1 MIQSSLYRA
10 LNKGF
15 DYQILAC
22 KDFKESELAK
32 EVISYFKPN
41 TKAILFPEFRA
52 KKNDDLRSFFEEF
65 LQLLGGLR
73 EFYQALE
80 NKQEA
85 IIIAPISALLH
96 PLPKKEL
103 LESFK
108 ITLLEKYNLKD
119 LKDKL
124 FYYGYEILDLVEV
137 EGEASFRGDIVDIY
151 APNSKAYR
159 LSFFDTECES
169 IKEFD
174 PTTQMSLK
182 EDLLE
187 IEIPPTLFS
196 LDEPSYKDL
205 KTKVEQSPL
214 NSFSKDLTSFGLWFL
229 GEKANDLLHA
239 YKSVISPKALEEIQ
253 ELASLNELDCE
264 RFKSLKVLENAQ
276 GYEDLEIHAHA
287 LEGFIAL
294 HSNHKITLLAPNK
307 TILDNVLGTI
317 KKSNMDNVLG
327 TIEKSNM
334 ECVIAPFVLNF
345 KTPDGIFISLNSF
358 ERKKK
363 RQKSKLALNELN
375 PGEWVVHDDYGV
387 GVFSQL
393 VQHSVLGSKRDF
405 LEIAYLGEDK
415 LLLPV
420 ENLHL
425 IARYVAQSDSV
436 PVKDRLGKGSFLK
449 LKAKVRTKLL
459 EIAGKIIELAAER
472 NLILGKKMDTH
483 LAELEVFK
491 SHAGF
496 EYTSDQEKAIAEISK
511 DLSSKRVMDRLLSG
525 DVGFGKTEVAMHAIF
540 CAFLNGFQSV
550 LVVPTTLLAHQH
562 FETLRA
568 RFENFGVKVAR
579 LDRYASEK
587 NKLLKAVE
595 LGLIDVLVGTHA
607 ILGAKFK
614 NLGLVVVDEEHK
626 FGVKQKEALKELSKS
641 VHFLS
646 MSATPIPRTLNM
658 ALSQIKS
665 ISSLK
670 TPPTDRKPSRTFLKE
685 KNDELLKEIIYR
697 ELRRNG
703 QIFYIHNHIAS
714 ISKVKTKLENLI
726 PKLKIAILHS
736 QINANKSE
744 EIMLEFAKGN
754 YQVLLCTSIVES
766 GIHLPNANTI
776 IIDNAQNFGLA
787 DLHQLRGRVGRGKK
801 EGFCY
806 FLIEDQKS
814 LNEQALK
821 RLLALEKNS
830 YLGSGESI
838 AYHDLEIRGGGNL
851 LGQDQSGHIKN
862 IGYALYTRM
871 LEDAIYELSGGKKRL
886 EKSVEIQLG
895 VSAFLNPELI
905 ASDSLRL
912 DLYRRLSLCEN
923 VDEVGQ
929 IHEEIEDRF
938 GKIDDL
944 SAQFLQI
951 ITLKILANQLGI
963 LKLSNFNQNITLTYS
978 DEKKESLKA
987 PSKDDN
993 DILETLLK
1001 HLRAQISLKQR

>member
-159 LSFFDTECES
+159 LSFFDMECES

-196 LDEPSYKDL
+196 LNEQSYKDL

-253 ELASLNELDCE
+253 ELASLNELDGE
-264 RFKSLKVLENAQ
+264 RFKFLKVLENPQ

-287 LEGFIAL
+287 LESFIAL
-294 HSNHKITLLAPNK
+294 HSNRKITLLAPNK
-307 TILDNVLGTI
+307 TILDNAISVL
-317 KKSNMDNVLG
+317 
-327 TIEKSNM
+327 EKSHI

-375 PGEWVVHDDYGV
+375 AGEWVVHDDYGV

-436 PVKDRLGKGSFLK
+436 PAKDRLGKGSFLK
-449 LKAKVRTKLL
+449 LKAKVKTKLL
-459 EIAGKIIELAAER
+459 EIASKIIELATER

-483 LAELEVFK
+483 LAELEIFK

-511 DLSSKRVMDRLLSG
+511 DLSSNRVMDRLLSG

-540 CAFLNGFQSV
+540 CAFLNGFQST

-607 ILGAKFK
+607 IFCTKFK

-658 ALSQIKS
+658 ALSQIKG

-670 TPPTDRKPSRTFLKE
+670 IPPTDRKPSRTFLKE
-685 KNDELLKEIIYR
+685 KNDELLKEIIHR

-714 ISKVKTKLENLI
+714 ISKVKTKLEDLI

-736 QINANKSE
+736 QINAHESE

-886 EKSVEIQLG
+886 EKSVEIQLS

-923 VDEVGQ
+923 TDEVGQ

-963 LKLSNFNQNITLTYS
+963 IKLSNFNQNITITYS

-1001 HLRAQISLKQR
+1001 HLRAQISLKRH

>member
-41 TKAILFPEFRA
+41 IKAILFPEFRA

-187 IEIPPTLFS
+187 VEIPPTLFS
-196 LDEPSYKDL
+196 LNEQSYKDL

-229 GEKANDLLHA
+229 GEKANDLLPA

-253 ELASLNELDCE
+253 ELASLNELDGE
-264 RFKSLKVLENAQ
+264 RFKFLKVLENPQ

-287 LEGFIAL
+287 LESFIAL
-294 HSNHKITLLAPNK
+294 HSNRKITLLAPNK
-307 TILDNVLGTI
+307 TILDNAISTL
-317 KKSNMDNVLG
+317 
-327 TIEKSNM
+327 EKSHI

-375 PGEWVVHDDYGV
+375 AGEWVVHDDYGV

-405 LEIAYLGEDK
+405 LEIAYWGEDK

-436 PVKDRLGKGSFLK
+436 PIKDRLGKGSFLK
-449 LKAKVRTKLL
+449 LKAKVKTKLL
-459 EIAGKIIELAAER
+459 EIASKIIELAAER

-483 LAELEVFK
+483 LAELEIFK

-540 CAFLNGFQSV
+540 CAFLNGFQSA

-562 FETLRA
+562 FETLRV

-587 NKLLKAVE
+587 NKLLKAIE

-658 ALSQIKS
+658 ALSQIKG

-670 TPPTDRKPSRTFLKE
+670 IPPTDRKPSRTFLKE
-685 KNDELLKEIIYR
+685 KNDELLKEIIHR

-714 ISKVKTKLENLI
+714 ISKIKTKLEDLI

-736 QINANKSE
+736 QISAHESE

-886 EKSVEIQLG
+886 EKSVEIQLI

-905 ASDSLRL
+905 ASDNLRL

-923 VDEVGQ
+923 TDEVGQ

-963 LKLSNFNQNITLTYS
+963 IKLSNFNQNITMTYS

-1001 HLRAQISLKQR
+1001 HLRAQISLKRH

>member
-1 MIQSSLYRA
+1 MIQSSLYGA

-159 LSFFDTECES
+159 LSFFDMECES

-196 LDEPSYKDL
+196 LNEQSYKDL

-214 NSFSKDLTSFGLWFL
+214 NSLSKDLTSFGLWFL

-253 ELASLNELDCE
+253 ELAGLNELDNE
-264 RFKSLKVLENAQ
+264 RFKFLKVLENPQ

-287 LEGFIAL
+287 LESFIAL
-294 HSNHKITLLAPNK
+294 HSNRKITLLAPNK
-307 TILDNVLGTI
+307 TILDNAISVL
-317 KKSNMDNVLG
+317 
-327 TIEKSNM
+327 EKSHI

-375 PGEWVVHDDYGV
+375 AGEWVVHDDYGV

-405 LEIAYLGEDK
+405 LEIAYWGEDK

-436 PVKDRLGKGSFLK
+436 PTKDRLGKGSFLK
-449 LKAKVRTKLL
+449 LKAKVKTKLL

-540 CAFLNGFQSV
+540 CAFLNGFQSA

-607 ILGAKFK
+607 ILGTKFK

-658 ALSQIKS
+658 ALSQIKG

-670 TPPTDRKPSRTFLKE
+670 IPPTDRKPSRTFLKE
-685 KNDELLKEIIYR
+685 KNDELLKEIIHR

-714 ISKVKTKLENLI
+714 ISKVKTKLEDLI

-736 QINANKSE
+736 QINAHESE

-886 EKSVEIQLG
+886 EKSVEIQLS

-923 VDEVGQ
+923 TDEVGQ

-963 LKLSNFNQNITLTYS
+963 IKLSNFNQNITITYS

-993 DILETLLK
+993 DILGTLLK
-1001 HLRAQISLKQR
+1001 HLRAQISLKRH

>member
-32 EVISYFKPN
+32 EVINYFKPN

-80 NKQEA
+80 NKQET

-151 APNSKAYR
+151 VPNSKAYR

-169 IKEFD
+169 IKELD

-253 ELASLNELDCE
+253 ELASLNELDGE
-264 RFKSLKVLENAQ
+264 RFKFLKVLETPQ

-287 LEGFIAL
+287 LESFIAL

-307 TILDNVLGTI
+307 TILDNAISAL
-317 KKSNMDNVLG
+317 
-327 TIEKSNM
+327 EKSNI

-393 VQHSVLGSKRDF
+393 VQHSILGSKRDF

-436 PVKDRLGKGSFLK
+436 PAKDRLGKGSFLK

-459 EIAGKIIELAAER
+459 EIASKIIELAAER

-483 LAELEVFK
+483 LAELEIFK

-511 DLSSKRVMDRLLSG
+511 DLSSHRVMDRLLSG

-540 CAFLNGFQSV
+540 CAFLNGFQST

-658 ALSQIKS
+658 ALSQIKG

-714 ISKVKTKLENLI
+714 ISKVKTKLEELI

-806 FLIEDQKS
+806 FLIEDQKN

-830 YLGSGESI
+830 YLGSGESV

-963 LKLSNFNQNITLTYS
+963 LKLSNFNQNITLTYNN
-978 DEKKESLKA
+978 EHKESLKA

-1001 HLRAQISLKQR
+1001 HLRAQISLKRR

>member
-80 NKQEA
+80 NKQET

-159 LSFFDTECES
+159 LSFFDAECES

-196 LDEPSYKDL
+196 LDESSYKDL

-229 GEKANDLLHA
+229 GEKAQDLLSV
-239 YKSVISPKALEEIQ
+239 YKSVISPRALEEIQ

-264 RFKSLKVLENAQ
+264 RFKFLKVLETPQ

-317 KKSNMDNVLG
+317 
-327 TIEKSNM
+327 EKSSIQ
-334 ECVIAPFVLNF
+334 CVIAPFVLNF

-375 PGEWVVHDDYGV
+375 AGEWVVHDDYGV

-436 PVKDRLGKGSFLK
+436 PAKDRLGKGSFLK

-459 EIAGKIIELAAER
+459 EIASKIIELAAER
-472 NLILGKKMDTH
+472 NLILGKKMDVH

-540 CAFLNGFQSV
+540 CAFLNGFQSA

-562 FETLRA
+562 FEILRA

-595 LGLIDVLVGTHA
+595 LGLVDVLVGTHA

-658 ALSQIKS
+658 ALSQIKG

-714 ISKVKTKLENLI
+714 ISKVKTKLEELI

-736 QINANKSE
+736 QINANESE

-923 VDEVGQ
+923 TDEVGQ

-963 LKLSNFNQNITLTYS
+963 IKLSNFNQNITITYS
-978 DEKKESLKA
+978 GEKKESLKA

-1001 HLRAQISLKQR
+1001 HLRAQISLKRH

>member
-41 TKAILFPEFRA
+41 IKAVLFPEFRA

-80 NKQEA
+80 NKQET

-151 APNSKAYR
+151 IPNSKAYR

-169 IKEFD
+169 IKELD

-196 LDEPSYKDL
+196 LDESSYKDL

-239 YKSVISPKALEEIQ
+239 YKSVISPRALEEIR
-253 ELASLNELDCE
+253 ELASLNELDGE
-264 RFKSLKVLENAQ
+264 RFKFLKVLENAQ

-307 TILDNVLGTI
+307 TILDNVLGALER
-317 KKSNMDNVLG
+317 SN
-327 TIEKSNM
+327 I

-436 PVKDRLGKGSFLK
+436 PIKDRLGKGSFLK

-459 EIAGKIIELAAER
+459 EIASKIIELAAER
-472 NLILGKKMDTH
+472 NLILGKKMDVH

-540 CAFLNGFQSV
+540 CAFLNGFQSA

-595 LGLIDVLVGTHA
+595 LGQVDALIGTHA

-658 ALSQIKS
+658 ALSQIKG

-736 QINANKSE
+736 QINANESE

-923 VDEVGQ
+923 TDEVGQ

-944 SAQFLQI
+944 STQFLQI

-963 LKLSNFNQNITLTYS
+963 IKLSNFNQNITLTYG

-1001 HLRAQISLKQR
+1001 HLRAQIFLKRR

>member
-41 TKAILFPEFRA
+41 IKAILFPEFRA

-159 LSFFDTECES
+159 LSFFDMECES

-187 IEIPPTLFS
+187 VEIPPTLFS
-196 LDEPSYKDL
+196 LNEQSYKDL

-229 GEKANDLLHA
+229 GEKANDLLPA

-253 ELASLNELDCE
+253 ELASLNELDGE
-264 RFKSLKVLENAQ
+264 RFKFLKVLENPQ

-287 LEGFIAL
+287 LESFIAL
-294 HSNHKITLLAPNK
+294 HSNRKITLLAPNK
-307 TILDNVLGTI
+307 TILDNAISTL
-317 KKSNMDNVLG
+317 
-327 TIEKSNM
+327 EKSHI

-375 PGEWVVHDDYGV
+375 AGEWVVHDDYGV

-405 LEIAYLGEDK
+405 LEIAYWGEDK

-436 PVKDRLGKGSFLK
+436 PIKDRLGKGSFLK
-449 LKAKVRTKLL
+449 LKAKVKTKLL
-459 EIAGKIIELAAER
+459 EIASKIIELAAER

-483 LAELEVFK
+483 LAELEIFK

-540 CAFLNGFQSV
+540 CAFLNGFQSA

-562 FETLRA
+562 FETLRV

-607 ILGAKFK
+607 ILGTKFK

-658 ALSQIKS
+658 ALSQIKG

-670 TPPTDRKPSRTFLKE
+670 IPPTDRKPSRTFLKE
-685 KNDELLKEIIYR
+685 KNDELLKEIIHR

-714 ISKVKTKLENLI
+714 ISKIKTKLEDLI

-736 QINANKSE
+736 QISAHESE

-886 EKSVEIQLG
+886 EKSVEIQLS

-923 VDEVGQ
+923 TDEVGQ

-963 LKLSNFNQNITLTYS
+963 IKLSNFNQNITITYS

-1001 HLRAQISLKQR
+1001 HLRTQISLKRH

>member
-159 LSFFDTECES
+159 LSFFDMECES

-196 LDEPSYKDL
+196 LNEQFYKDL

-229 GEKANDLLHA
+229 GEKAHDLLHA

-253 ELASLNELDCE
+253 ELASLNELDYE
-264 RFKSLKVLENAQ
+264 RFKFLKVLENAQ

-294 HSNHKITLLAPNK
+294 HSHHKIMLLAPNK
-307 TILDNVLGTI
+307 TILDNAISAL
-317 KKSNMDNVLG
+317 
-327 TIEKSNM
+327 EKSHI

-375 PGEWVVHDDYGV
+375 AGEWVVHDDYGV

-405 LEIAYLGEDK
+405 LEIAYWGEDK

-436 PVKDRLGKGSFLK
+436 PTKDRLGKGSFLK
-449 LKAKVRTKLL
+449 LKAKVKTKLL
-459 EIAGKIIELAAER
+459 EIASKIIELAAER

-540 CAFLNGFQSV
+540 CAFLNGFQSA
-550 LVVPTTLLAHQH
+550 LVVPTTLLVHQH

-607 ILGAKFK
+607 IFCTKFK

-658 ALSQIKS
+658 ALSQIKG

-670 TPPTDRKPSRTFLKE
+670 IPPTDRKPSRTFLKE
-685 KNDELLKEIIYR
+685 KNDELLKEIIHR

-714 ISKVKTKLENLI
+714 ISKVKTKLEDLI

-736 QINANKSE
+736 QINAHENE
-744 EIMLEFAKGN
+744 ETMLEFAKGN

-886 EKSVEIQLG
+886 EKSVEIQLS

-905 ASDSLRL
+905 GSDSLRL

-923 VDEVGQ
+923 TDEVGQ

-963 LKLSNFNQNITLTYS
+963 IKLSNFNQNITITYS

-1001 HLRAQISLKQR
+1001 HLRTQISLKRR

>member
-22 KDFKESELAK
+22 KDFKESKLAK

-41 TKAILFPEFRA
+41 IKAVLFPEFRA

-80 NKQEA
+80 NKQET

-169 IKEFD
+169 IKELD

-196 LDEPSYKDL
+196 LDEPFYKDL

-229 GEKANDLLHA
+229 EEKAQDLLSV
-239 YKSVISPKALEEIQ
+239 YKSVISPRALEEIQ
-253 ELASLNELDCE
+253 ELASLNELDDE
-264 RFKSLKVLENAQ
+264 RFKFLEVLENAQ

-294 HSNHKITLLAPNK
+294 HSHHKITLLAPNK

-317 KKSNMDNVLG
+317 
-327 TIEKSNM
+327 EKSSM

-436 PVKDRLGKGSFLK
+436 PAKDRLGKGSFLK
-449 LKAKVRTKLL
+449 LKAKVRAKLL

-472 NLILGKKMDTH
+472 NLILGKKMDVH

-540 CAFLNGFQSV
+540 CAFLNGFQSA

-562 FETLRA
+562 FETLKA

-595 LGLIDVLVGTHA
+595 LGQVDVLVGTHA

-614 NLGLVVVDEEHK
+614 NLGLMVVDEEHK

-658 ALSQIKS
+658 ALSQIKG

-714 ISKVKTKLENLI
+714 ISKVKTKLEELI

-744 EIMLEFAKGN
+744 EVMLEFAKGN

-862 IGYALYTRM
+862 IGYVLYTRM

-963 LKLSNFNQNITLTYS
+963 TKLSNFNQNITLTYN
-978 DEKKESLKA
+978 DEHKESLKA

-1001 HLRAQISLKQR
+1001 HLRAQISLKRR

>member
-22 KDFKESELAK
+22 KDFKEAKLAK

-41 TKAILFPEFRA
+41 TKAVLFPEFRA

-80 NKQEA
+80 NKQET

-159 LSFFDTECES
+159 LSFFDMECES
-169 IKEFD
+169 IKELD

-229 GEKANDLLHA
+229 GEKAQDLLSV
-239 YKSVISPKALEEIQ
+239 YKSIISPRALEEIQ
-253 ELASLNELDCE
+253 ELAGLNELDCE
-264 RFKSLKVLENAQ
+264 RFKFLKVLENAQ
-276 GYEDLEIHAHA
+276 DYEDLEIHAHA

-317 KKSNMDNVLG
+317 
-327 TIEKSNM
+327 EKSSM

-436 PVKDRLGKGSFLK
+436 PAKDRLGKGSFLK
-449 LKAKVRTKLL
+449 LKAKVKTKLL
-459 EIAGKIIELAAER
+459 EIASKIIELAAER
-472 NLILGKKMDTH
+472 NLILGKKMDVH

-496 EYTSDQEKAIAEISK
+496 EYTSDQEKAIAEISR

-540 CAFLNGFQSV
+540 CAFLNGFQSA

-595 LGLIDVLVGTHA
+595 LGQVDVLVGTHA

-658 ALSQIKS
+658 ALSQIKG

-685 KNDELLKEIIYR
+685 KNDELLKELIYR

-714 ISKVKTKLENLI
+714 ISKVKTKLEKLI

-776 IIDNAQNFGLA
+776 IIDDAQNFGLA

-862 IGYALYTRM
+862 IGYVLYTRM

-951 ITLKILANQLGI
+951 ITLKILANQLDI
-963 LKLSNFNQNITLTYS
+963 IKLSNFNQNITLTYS
-978 DEKKESLKA
+978 DEHKESLKA

-1001 HLRAQISLKQR
+1001 HLCAQISLKRR

>member
-85 IIIAPISALLH
+85 IIIAPISTLLH

-151 APNSKAYR
+151 VPNSKAYR

-187 IEIPPTLFS
+187 VEIPPTLFS
-196 LDEPSYKDL
+196 LNEQSYKDL

-239 YKSVISPKALEEIQ
+239 YKSVISPRALEEIQ
-253 ELASLNELDCE
+253 ELASLNELDGE
-264 RFKSLKVLENAQ
+264 RFKFLKVLESPQ

-287 LEGFIAL
+287 LESFIAL
-294 HSNHKITLLAPNK
+294 HSNRKITLLAPNK
-307 TILDNVLGTI
+307 TILNNAISAL
-317 KKSNMDNVLG
+317 
-327 TIEKSNM
+327 EKSHI

-375 PGEWVVHDDYGV
+375 AGEWVVHDDYGV

-405 LEIAYLGEDK
+405 LEIAYWGEDK

-436 PVKDRLGKGSFLK
+436 PTKDRLGKGSFLK
-449 LKAKVRTKLL
+449 LKAKVKTKLL
-459 EIAGKIIELAAER
+459 EIASKIIELAAER

-540 CAFLNGFQSV
+540 CAFLNGFQSA

-658 ALSQIKS
+658 ALSQIKG

-670 TPPTDRKPSRTFLKE
+670 IPPTDRKPSRTFLKE
-685 KNDELLKEIIYR
+685 KNDELLKEIIHR

-714 ISKVKTKLENLI
+714 ISKVKTKLEDLI

-736 QINANKSE
+736 QISAHESE

-886 EKSVEIQLG
+886 EKSVEIQLS

-923 VDEVGQ
+923 TDEVGQ

-963 LKLSNFNQNITLTYS
+963 IKLSNFNQNITITYS

-1001 HLRAQISLKQR
+1001 HLRAQIPLKRH

>member
-73 EFYQALE
+73 EFYQVLE

-124 FYYGYEILDLVEV
+124 FYYGYEIVDLVEV

-159 LSFFDTECES
+159 LSFFDMECES

-196 LDEPSYKDL
+196 LNEQSYKDL

-229 GEKANDLLHA
+229 GEKANDLLYA
-239 YKSVISPKALEEIQ
+239 YKSVISPRALEEIQ
-253 ELASLNELDCE
+253 ELASLNELDGE
-264 RFKSLKVLENAQ
+264 RFKFLKVLENPQ
-276 GYEDLEIHAHA
+276 GYEDLEIHVHA
-287 LEGFIAL
+287 LESFIAL

-307 TILDNVLGTI
+307 TILDNAISAL
-317 KKSNMDNVLG
+317 
-327 TIEKSNM
+327 EKSHI

-358 ERKKK
+358 EKKKK

-375 PGEWVVHDDYGV
+375 AGEWVVHDDYGV

-436 PVKDRLGKGSFLK
+436 PIKDRLGKGSFLK
-449 LKAKVRTKLL
+449 LKAKVKTKLL
-459 EIAGKIIELAAER
+459 EIASKIIELAAER

-511 DLSSKRVMDRLLSG
+511 DLSSHKVMDRLLSG

-540 CAFLNGFQSV
+540 CAFLNGFQSA

-607 ILGAKFK
+607 ILGTKFK

-658 ALSQIKS
+658 ALSQIKG

-685 KNDELLKEIIYR
+685 KNDELLKEIIHR

-714 ISKVKTKLENLI
+714 ISKVKTKLEDLI

-736 QINANKSE
+736 QISAHESE

-886 EKSVEIQLG
+886 EKSVEIQLS

-923 VDEVGQ
+923 IDEMGQ

-963 LKLSNFNQNITLTYS
+963 IKLSNFNQNITITYS
-978 DEKKESLKA
+978 DEKKENLKA

-1001 HLRAQISLKQR
+1001 HLRAQISLKRH

>member
-41 TKAILFPEFRA
+41 IKAILFPEFRA

-80 NKQEA
+80 NKQET

-151 APNSKAYR
+151 VPNSKAYR

-169 IKEFD
+169 IKELD

-229 GEKANDLLHA
+229 GEKAQDLLSV
-239 YKSVISPKALEEIQ
+239 YKSVISPRALEEIQ

-264 RFKSLKVLENAQ
+264 RFKFLKVLENAQ

-317 KKSNMDNVLG
+317 
-327 TIEKSNM
+327 EKSSM

-436 PVKDRLGKGSFLK
+436 PAKDRLGKGSFLK

-540 CAFLNGFQSV
+540 CAFLNGFQSA

-595 LGLIDVLVGTHA
+595 LGLVDVLVGTHA
-607 ILGAKFK
+607 ILSAKFK

-658 ALSQIKS
+658 ALSQIKG

-714 ISKVKTKLENLI
+714 ISKVKTKLEGLI

-736 QINANKSE
+736 QINANESE

-963 LKLSNFNQNITLTYS
+963 IKLSNFNQNITITYD

-1001 HLRAQISLKQR
+1001 HLHAQISLKRR

>member
-1 MIQSSLYRA
+1 MIQSILYRA

-32 EVISYFKPN
+32 EVISYFKPS

-159 LSFFDTECES
+159 LSFFDMECES

-187 IEIPPTLFS
+187 VEIPPTLFS
-196 LDEPSYKDL
+196 LNEPSYKDL

-253 ELASLNELDCE
+253 ELASLNELDNE
-264 RFKSLKVLENAQ
+264 RFKFLKALENPQ

-287 LEGFIAL
+287 LESFIAL
-294 HSNHKITLLAPNK
+294 HSNRKITLLAPNK
-307 TILDNVLGTI
+307 TILDNAISTL
-317 KKSNMDNVLG
+317 
-327 TIEKSNM
+327 EKSHI

-345 KTPDGIFISLNSF
+345 KTPNGIFISLNSF

-375 PGEWVVHDDYGV
+375 AGEWVVHDDYGV

-405 LEIAYLGEDK
+405 LEIAYWGEDK

-436 PVKDRLGKGSFLK
+436 PIKDRLGKGSFLK
-449 LKAKVRTKLL
+449 LKAKVKNKLL

-540 CAFLNGFQSV
+540 CAFLNGFQSA

-568 RFENFGVKVAR
+568 RFENFGVKAAR

-607 ILGAKFK
+607 ILGTKFK

-658 ALSQIKS
+658 ALSQIKG

-670 TPPTDRKPSRTFLKE
+670 IPPTDRKPSRTFLKE
-685 KNDELLKEIIYR
+685 KNDELLKEIIHR

-736 QINANKSE
+736 QINANESE
-744 EIMLEFAKGN
+744 ETMLEFAKGN

-776 IIDNAQNFGLA
+776 IINNAQNFGLA

-886 EKSVEIQLG
+886 EKSVEIQLS

-923 VDEVGQ
+923 TDEVGQ

-951 ITLKILANQLGI
+951 ITLKILSNQLGI
-963 LKLSNFNQNITLTYS
+963 IKLSNFNQNITITYS

-1001 HLRAQISLKQR
+1001 HLRAQISLKRH

>member
-41 TKAILFPEFRA
+41 IKAILFPEFRA

-159 LSFFDTECES
+159 LSFFDMECES

-187 IEIPPTLFS
+187 VEIPPTLFS
-196 LDEPSYKDL
+196 LNEQSYKDL

-239 YKSVISPKALEEIQ
+239 YKSAISPKALEEIQ
-253 ELASLNELDCE
+253 ELASLNELDGE
-264 RFKSLKVLENAQ
+264 RFKFLKVLENAQ

-294 HSNHKITLLAPNK
+294 HSHHKITLLAPNK
-307 TILDNVLGTI
+307 TILDNAISAL
-317 KKSNMDNVLG
+317 
-327 TIEKSNM
+327 EKSHI

-375 PGEWVVHDDYGV
+375 AGEWVVHDDYGV

-436 PVKDRLGKGSFLK
+436 PTKDRLGKGSFLK
-449 LKAKVRTKLL
+449 LKAKVKTKLL

-483 LAELEVFK
+483 LAELEIFK

-540 CAFLNGFQSV
+540 CAFLNGFQSA

-658 ALSQIKS
+658 ALSQIKG

-670 TPPTDRKPSRTFLKE
+670 IPPTDRKPSRTFLKE
-685 KNDELLKEIIYR
+685 KNDELLKEIIHR

-714 ISKVKTKLENLI
+714 ISKVKTKLEDLI

-736 QINANKSE
+736 QINAHESE

-886 EKSVEIQLG
+886 EKSVEIQLS

-905 ASDSLRL
+905 TSDSLRL

-923 VDEVGQ
+923 TDEVGQ

-944 SAQFLQI
+944 STQFLQI

-963 LKLSNFNQNITLTYS
+963 IKLSNFNQNITITYS

-1001 HLRAQISLKQR
+1001 YLRAQISLKRH

>member
-22 KDFKESELAK
+22 KDFKESKLAK

-41 TKAILFPEFRA
+41 IKAILFPEFRA

-80 NKQEA
+80 NKQEV

-169 IKEFD
+169 IKELD
-174 PTTQMSLK
+174 PATQMSLK

-196 LDEPSYKDL
+196 LDESSYKDL

-229 GEKANDLLHA
+229 GEKAQDLLSV
-239 YKSVISPKALEEIQ
+239 YKSIISPRALEEIQ
-253 ELASLNELDCE
+253 ELASLNELDGE
-264 RFKSLKVLENAQ
+264 RFKFLKVLENAQ

-307 TILDNVLGTI
+307 TILDNAISALDAG
-317 KKSNMDNVLG
+317 
-327 TIEKSNM
+327 NM

-375 PGEWVVHDDYGV
+375 AGEWVVHDDYGV

-393 VQHSVLGSKRDF
+393 IQHSVLGSKRDF

-449 LKAKVRTKLL
+449 LKAKVRAKLL

-540 CAFLNGFQSV
+540 CAFLNGFQSA

-562 FETLRA
+562 FETLKA

-579 LDRYASEK
+579 LDRYIKTSEK

-595 LGLIDVLVGTHA
+595 LGLVDALIGTHA

-658 ALSQIKS
+658 ALSQIKG

-685 KNDELLKEIIYR
+685 KNDELLKEIIHR

-806 FLIEDQKS
+806 FLIEDQKN

-871 LEDAIYELSGGKKRL
+871 LEDAFYELSGGKKRL

-1001 HLRAQISLKQR
+1001 HLRAQISLKRR

>member
-41 TKAILFPEFRA
+41 IKAILFPEFRA

-80 NKQEA
+80 NKQET

-108 ITLLEKYNLKD
+108 ITLLGKYNLKD

-169 IKEFD
+169 IKELD

-229 GEKANDLLHA
+229 GEKANDLLHT
-239 YKSVISPKALEEIQ
+239 YKSVISPRALEEIQ

-307 TILDNVLGTI
+307 TIL
-317 KKSNMDNVLG
+317 DNVLG

-436 PVKDRLGKGSFLK
+436 PAKDRLGKGSFLK

-459 EIAGKIIELAAER
+459 EIASKIIELAAER
-472 NLILGKKMDTH
+472 NLILGKKMDVH

-496 EYTSDQEKAIAEISK
+496 EYTSDQKKAIAEISK

-540 CAFLNGFQSV
+540 CAFLNGFQSA

-562 FETLRA
+562 FETLRV
-568 RFENFGVKVAR
+568 RFENFGVRVAR

-595 LGLIDVLVGTHA
+595 LGQVDVLVGTHA

-658 ALSQIKS
+658 ALSQIKG

-685 KNDELLKEIIYR
+685 KNDELLKEIIHR

-912 DLYRRLSLCEN
+912 DLYRRLSLCED

-963 LKLSNFNQNITLTYS
+963 IKLSNFNQNITITYS

-1001 HLRAQISLKQR
+1001 HLRAQISLKRR

>member
-1 MIQSSLYRA
+1 MIQSSLYGA

-41 TKAILFPEFRA
+41 TKAILFPEFRV

-159 LSFFDTECES
+159 LSFFDMECES

-196 LDEPSYKDL
+196 LNEPSYKDL

-214 NSFSKDLTSFGLWFL
+214 NSFSKDLTSFGLWSL

-253 ELASLNELDCE
+253 ELASLNELDNE
-264 RFKSLKVLENAQ
+264 RFKFLKVLENPQ

-287 LEGFIAL
+287 LESFIAL
-294 HSNHKITLLAPNK
+294 HSNRKITLLAPNK
-307 TILDNVLGTI
+307 TILDNAISAL
-317 KKSNMDNVLG
+317 
-327 TIEKSNM
+327 EKSHI

-375 PGEWVVHDDYGV
+375 AGEWVVHDDYGV

-405 LEIAYLGEDK
+405 LEIAYWGEDK

-436 PVKDRLGKGSFLK
+436 PTKDRLGKGSFLK
-449 LKAKVRTKLL
+449 LKAKVKTKLL

-483 LAELEVFK
+483 LAELEIFK

-540 CAFLNGFQSV
+540 CAFLNGFQSA

-658 ALSQIKS
+658 ALSQIKG

-670 TPPTDRKPSRTFLKE
+670 IPPTDRKPSRTFLKE
-685 KNDELLKEIIYR
+685 KNDELLKEIIHR

-714 ISKVKTKLENLI
+714 ISKVKTKLEDLI

-736 QINANKSE
+736 QISAHESE
-744 EIMLEFAKGN
+744 ETMLEFAKGN

-886 EKSVEIQLG
+886 EKSVEIQLS

-923 VDEVGQ
+923 IDEVGQ

-963 LKLSNFNQNITLTYS
+963 IKLSNFNQNITITYS

-1001 HLRAQISLKQR
+1001 HLRAQISLKWH

>member
-151 APNSKAYR
+151 TPNSKAYR
-159 LSFFDTECES
+159 LSFFDAECES

-174 PTTQMSLK
+174 PITQMSLK

-196 LDEPSYKDL
+196 LNEPSYKDL

-229 GEKANDLLHA
+229 GEKAHDLLHA
-239 YKSVISPKALEEIQ
+239 YKSVISPRALEEIQ
-253 ELASLNELDCE
+253 ELGSLNELDNE
-264 RFKSLKVLENAQ
+264 RFKFLKVLENPQ

-287 LEGFIAL
+287 LESFIAL
-294 HSNHKITLLAPNK
+294 HSNRKITLLAPNK
-307 TILDNVLGTI
+307 TILDNAISAL
-317 KKSNMDNVLG
+317 
-327 TIEKSNM
+327 EKSHI

-375 PGEWVVHDDYGV
+375 AGEWVVHDDYGV

-405 LEIAYLGEDK
+405 LEIAYWGEDK

-436 PVKDRLGKGSFLK
+436 PTKDRLGKGSFLK
-449 LKAKVRTKLL
+449 LKAKVKTKLL

-511 DLSSKRVMDRLLSG
+511 DLSSHRVMDRLLSG

-540 CAFLNGFQSV
+540 CAFLNGFQSA

-658 ALSQIKS
+658 ALSQIKG

-670 TPPTDRKPSRTFLKE
+670 IPPTDRKPSRTFLKE
-685 KNDELLKEIIYR
+685 KNDELLKEIIHR

-714 ISKVKTKLENLI
+714 ISKVKTKLEDLI

-736 QINANKSE
+736 QINANESE

-814 LNEQALK
+814 LSEQALK

-830 YLGSGESI
+830 YLGSGESV

-886 EKSVEIQLG
+886 EKSVEIQLS

-963 LKLSNFNQNITLTYS
+963 IKLSNFNQNITITYS

-1001 HLRAQISLKQR
+1001 HLRAQISLKRH

>member
-1 MIQSSLYRA
+1 MIQSSLYGA

-151 APNSKAYR
+151 VPNSKAYR
-159 LSFFDTECES
+159 LSFFDMECES

-196 LDEPSYKDL
+196 LNEQSYKDL

-229 GEKANDLLHA
+229 EEKANDLLHA

-253 ELASLNELDCE
+253 ELASLNELNGE
-264 RFKSLKVLENAQ
+264 RFKFLKVLENPQ

-287 LEGFIAL
+287 LESFMAL
-294 HSNHKITLLAPNK
+294 HSNRKITLLAPNK
-307 TILDNVLGTI
+307 TILDNAISAL
-317 KKSNMDNVLG
+317 
-327 TIEKSNM
+327 EKNHI

-375 PGEWVVHDDYGV
+375 AGEWVVHDDYGV

-405 LEIAYLGEDK
+405 LEIAYFGEDK

-436 PVKDRLGKGSFLK
+436 PTKDRLGKGSFLK
-449 LKAKVRTKLL
+449 LKAKVKTKLL
-459 EIAGKIIELAAER
+459 EIASKIIELAAER

-483 LAELEVFK
+483 LVELEVFK

-540 CAFLNGFQSV
+540 CAFLNGFQSA

-562 FETLRA
+562 FETLRE

-579 LDRYASEK
+579 LDRYVSEK

-607 ILGAKFK
+607 ILGTKFK

-658 ALSQIKS
+658 ALSQIKG

-670 TPPTDRKPSRTFLKE
+670 IPPTDRKPSRTFLKE
-685 KNDELLKEIIYR
+685 KNDELLKEIIHR

-714 ISKVKTKLENLI
+714 ISKVKTKLEYLI

-736 QINANKSE
+736 QINANESE

-886 EKSVEIQLG
+886 EKSVEIQLS

-923 VDEVGQ
+923 TDEVGQ

-963 LKLSNFNQNITLTYS
+963 IKLSNFNQNITITYS

-1001 HLRAQISLKQR
+1001 HLHAQISLKRH

>member
-22 KDFKESELAK
+22 KDFKESKLAK

-41 TKAILFPEFRA
+41 IKAVLFPEFRA

-65 LQLLGGLR
+65 LQLLGALR

-108 ITLLEKYNLKD
+108 ITLLEKYNLKE

-151 APNSKAYR
+151 VPNSKAYR

-169 IKEFD
+169 IKELD

-229 GEKANDLLHA
+229 GEKAQDLLSV
-239 YKSVISPKALEEIQ
+239 YKSVISPRALEEIQ

-264 RFKSLKVLENAQ
+264 RFKFLKVLENAQ

-317 KKSNMDNVLG
+317 
-327 TIEKSNM
+327 EKSSM

-375 PGEWVVHDDYGV
+375 AGEWVVHDDYGV

-425 IARYVAQSDSV
+425 IARYVVQSDSV
-436 PVKDRLGKGSFLK
+436 PAKDRLGKGSFLK

-540 CAFLNGFQSV
+540 CAFLNGFQST

-568 RFENFGVKVAR
+568 RFKNFGVKVAR

-595 LGLIDVLVGTHA
+595 LGLVDVLVGTHA

-658 ALSQIKS
+658 ALSQIKG

-736 QINANKSE
+736 QINASESE

-886 EKSVEIQLG
+886 EKSVEIQLS

-1001 HLRAQISLKQR
+1001 HLRAQISLKRR

>member
-80 NKQEA
+80 NKQET

-159 LSFFDTECES
+159 LSFFDMECES

-196 LDEPSYKDL
+196 LNEQSYKDL

-253 ELASLNELDCE
+253 ELASLNELDGE
-264 RFKSLKVLENAQ
+264 RFKFLKVLENPQ

-287 LEGFIAL
+287 LESFIAL
-294 HSNHKITLLAPNK
+294 HSNRKITLLAPNK
-307 TILDNVLGTI
+307 TILDNAISAL
-317 KKSNMDNVLG
+317 
-327 TIEKSNM
+327 EKSHI

-375 PGEWVVHDDYGV
+375 AGEWVVHDDYGV

-436 PVKDRLGKGSFLK
+436 PTKDRLGKGSFLK
-449 LKAKVRTKLL
+449 LKAKVKTKLL
-459 EIAGKIIELAAER
+459 EIASKIIELAAER

-540 CAFLNGFQSV
+540 CAFLNGFQSA

-562 FETLRA
+562 FETLRT

-607 ILGAKFK
+607 IFCTKFK

-658 ALSQIKS
+658 ALSQIKG

-670 TPPTDRKPSRTFLKE
+670 IPPTDRKPSRTFLKE
-685 KNDELLKEIIYR
+685 KNDELLKEIIHR

-714 ISKVKTKLENLI
+714 ISKVKTKLEDLI

-736 QINANKSE
+736 QINASESE

-862 IGYALYTRM
+862 IGYVLYTRM

-886 EKSVEIQLG
+886 EKSVEIQLS

-905 ASDSLRL
+905 GSDSLRL
-912 DLYRRLSLCEN
+912 DLYRRLSLCKN
-923 VDEVGQ
+923 TDEVGQ

-963 LKLSNFNQNITLTYS
+963 IKLSNFNQNITITYS

-1001 HLRAQISLKQR
+1001 HLRAQISLKRH

>member
-22 KDFKESELAK
+22 KDFKESKLAK

-41 TKAILFPEFRA
+41 IKAVLFPEFRA

-65 LQLLGGLR
+65 LQLLGALR

-80 NKQEA
+80 NKQEV

-169 IKEFD
+169 IKELD

-229 GEKANDLLHA
+229 GEKAQDLLSV

-253 ELASLNELDCE
+253 ELASLNELDYE
-264 RFKSLKVLENAQ
+264 RFKFLEVLENAQ

-307 TILDNVLGTI
+307 TILDNVLGA
-317 KKSNMDNVLG
+317 L
-327 TIEKSNM
+327 EKSSIQ
-334 ECVIAPFVLNF
+334 CVIAPFVLNF

-436 PVKDRLGKGSFLK
+436 PAKDRLGKGSFLK

-472 NLILGKKMDTH
+472 NLILGKKMDVH

-511 DLSSKRVMDRLLSG
+511 DLSSHRVMDRLLSG

-540 CAFLNGFQSV
+540 CAFLNGFQST

-579 LDRYASEK
+579 LDRYVSEK

-658 ALSQIKS
+658 ALSQIKG

-714 ISKVKTKLENLI
+714 ISKVKTKLEGLI

-736 QINANKSE
+736 QINANESE

-871 LEDAIYELSGGKKRL
+871 LEDTIYELSGGKKRL

-923 VDEVGQ
+923 TDEVGQ

-963 LKLSNFNQNITLTYS
+963 IKLSNFNQNITITYS
-978 DEKKESLKA
+978 GEKKESLKA

-1001 HLRAQISLKQR
+1001 HLRAQISLKWR

>member
-22 KDFKESELAK
+22 KDFKESKLAK

-41 TKAILFPEFRA
+41 TKAVLFPEFRA

-80 NKQEA
+80 NKQEV

-151 APNSKAYR
+151 IPNSNAYR

-169 IKEFD
+169 IKELD

-196 LDEPSYKDL
+196 LDESSYKDL

-229 GEKANDLLHA
+229 GEKAQDLLSV
-239 YKSVISPKALEEIQ
+239 YKSIISPRALEEIQ
-253 ELASLNELDCE
+253 ELAGLNELDCE
-264 RFKSLKVLENAQ
+264 RFKFLKVLENAQ

-317 KKSNMDNVLG
+317 
-327 TIEKSNM
+327 EKSSM

-375 PGEWVVHDDYGV
+375 AGEWVVHDDYGV

-436 PVKDRLGKGSFLK
+436 PAKDRLGKGSFLK

-540 CAFLNGFQSV
+540 CAFLNGFQSA

-595 LGLIDVLVGTHA
+595 LGQVDVLVGTHA

-658 ALSQIKS
+658 VLSQIKG

-685 KNDELLKEIIYR
+685 KNDELLKEIIHR

-912 DLYRRLSLCEN
+912 DLYRRLSLCED

-963 LKLSNFNQNITLTYS
+963 IKLSNFNQNITLTYN
-978 DEKKESLKA
+978 DEHKESLKA

-1001 HLRAQISLKQR
+1001 HLRAQISLKRR

>member
-52 KKNDDLRSFFEEF
+52 KKNDGLRSFFEEF

-73 EFYQALE
+73 EFYQVLE
-80 NKQEA
+80 NKQEV

-151 APNSKAYR
+151 VPNSKAYR

-229 GEKANDLLHA
+229 GEKAQDLLSV
-239 YKSVISPKALEEIQ
+239 YKSVISPRALEEIQ
-253 ELASLNELDCE
+253 ELASLNELDYE
-264 RFKSLKVLENAQ
+264 RFKFLKVLENAQ

-307 TILDNVLGTI
+307 TILDNAISAL
-317 KKSNMDNVLG
+317 
-327 TIEKSNM
+327 EKSSM

-393 VQHSVLGSKRDF
+393 IQHSVLGSKRDF

-436 PVKDRLGKGSFLK
+436 PAKDRLGKGSFLK

-511 DLSSKRVMDRLLSG
+511 DLSSHRVMDRLLSG

-540 CAFLNGFQSV
+540 CAFLNGFQSA

-579 LDRYASEK
+579 LDRYVKTSEK

-595 LGLIDVLVGTHA
+595 LGQVDALIGTHA

-658 ALSQIKS
+658 ALSQIKG

-685 KNDELLKEIIYR
+685 KNDELLKEIIHR

-736 QINANKSE
+736 QINANESE

-912 DLYRRLSLCEN
+912 DLYRRLSLCED

-963 LKLSNFNQNITLTYS
+963 IKLSNFNQNITITYS

-1001 HLRAQISLKQR
+1001 HLRAQISLKRR

>member
-1 MIQSSLYRA
+1 MIQSSLYKA
-10 LNKGF
+10 LNEGF

-22 KDFKESELAK
+22 KDFKESKLAK
-32 EVISYFKPN
+32 EVINYFKPN

-80 NKQEA
+80 NKQET
-85 IIIAPISALLH
+85 IIIAPIGALLH

-187 IEIPPTLFS
+187 IEVPPTLFS

-229 GEKANDLLHA
+229 GEKAQDLLIV
-239 YKSVISPKALEEIQ
+239 YKSVISPRALEEIQ

-264 RFKSLKVLENAQ
+264 CFKFLKVLENAQ

-307 TILDNVLGTI
+307 TILDNAISTL
-317 KKSNMDNVLG
+317 
-327 TIEKSNM
+327 EKSSM

-345 KTPDGIFISLNSF
+345 KTPDRIFISLNSF

-436 PVKDRLGKGSFLK
+436 PAKDRLGKGSFLK

-459 EIAGKIIELAAER
+459 EIASKIIELAAER
-472 NLILGKKMDTH
+472 NLILGKKMDVH

-496 EYTSDQEKAIAEISK
+496 EYTSDQEKAIAEISR

-540 CAFLNGFQSV
+540 CAFLNGFQSA

-595 LGLIDVLVGTHA
+595 LGQVDALIGTHA

-658 ALSQIKS
+658 ALSQIKG

-1001 HLRAQISLKQR
+1001 HLRAQISLKRR

>member
-22 KDFKESELAK
+22 KDFKESKLAK

-41 TKAILFPEFRA
+41 IKAVLFPEFRA

-80 NKQEA
+80 NKQET

-151 APNSKAYR
+151 VPNSKAYR

-169 IKEFD
+169 IKELD

-196 LDEPSYKDL
+196 LDESSYKDL

-239 YKSVISPKALEEIQ
+239 YKSVISPRALEEIQ

-264 RFKSLKVLENAQ
+264 RFKLLKVLENAQ

-307 TILDNVLGTI
+307 TIL
-317 KKSNMDNVLG
+317 DNVLG

-405 LEIAYLGEDK
+405 LEIAYLDEDK

-436 PVKDRLGKGSFLK
+436 PAKDRLGKGSFLK

-472 NLILGKKMDTH
+472 NLILGKKMDVH

-491 SHAGF
+491 SQAGF

-511 DLSSKRVMDRLLSG
+511 DLSSHRMMDRLLSG

-540 CAFLNGFQSV
+540 CAFLNGFQSA

-595 LGLIDVLVGTHA
+595 LGLIDALVGTHA

-658 ALSQIKS
+658 ALSQIKG

-736 QINANKSE
+736 QINANESE

-923 VDEVGQ
+923 TDEVGQ

-963 LKLSNFNQNITLTYS
+963 IKLSNFNQNITLTYS
-978 DEKKESLKA
+978 DEHKESLKA

-1001 HLRAQISLKQR
+1001 HLRAQISLKRR

>member
-32 EVISYFKPN
+32 EVMSYFKPN

-80 NKQEA
+80 NKQET

-151 APNSKAYR
+151 VPNSKAYR

-264 RFKSLKVLENAQ
+264 RFKFLKVLENAQ

-294 HSNHKITLLAPNK
+294 HSHHKITLLAPNK
-307 TILDNVLGTI
+307 TILDNAISALERSSI
-317 KKSNMDNVLG
+317 
-327 TIEKSNM
+327 

-436 PVKDRLGKGSFLK
+436 PAKDRLGKGSFLK

-540 CAFLNGFQSV
+540 CAFLNGFQSA

-595 LGLIDVLVGTHA
+595 LGLVDVLVGTHA

-658 ALSQIKS
+658 ALSQIKG

-736 QINANKSE
+736 QINANESE

-830 YLGSGESI
+830 YLGSGESV

-923 VDEVGQ
+923 TDEVGQ

-963 LKLSNFNQNITLTYS
+963 IKLSNFNQNITITYS

-1001 HLRAQISLKQR
+1001 HLHAQISLKRR

>member
-80 NKQEA
+80 NKQKA

-159 LSFFDTECES
+159 LSFFDMECES

-196 LDEPSYKDL
+196 LNEQSYKDL

-253 ELASLNELDCE
+253 ELASLNELDNEC
-264 RFKSLKVLENAQ
+264 FKFLKVLENPQ

-287 LEGFIAL
+287 LESFIAL
-294 HSNHKITLLAPNK
+294 HSNRKITLLAPNK
-307 TILDNVLGTI
+307 TILDNAISAL
-317 KKSNMDNVLG
+317 
-327 TIEKSNM
+327 EKSHI

-375 PGEWVVHDDYGV
+375 AGEWVVHDDYGV

-405 LEIAYLGEDK
+405 LEIAYWGEDK

-436 PVKDRLGKGSFLK
+436 PTKDRLGKGSFLK
-449 LKAKVRTKLL
+449 LKAKVKTKLL
-459 EIAGKIIELAAER
+459 EIASKIIELAAER

-540 CAFLNGFQSV
+540 CAFLNGFQSA

-562 FETLRA
+562 FETLRT

-607 ILGAKFK
+607 IFCTKFK

-658 ALSQIKS
+658 ALSQIKG

-670 TPPTDRKPSRTFLKE
+670 IPPTDRKPSRTFLKE
-685 KNDELLKEIIYR
+685 KNDELLKEIIHR

-714 ISKVKTKLENLI
+714 ISKVKTKLEDLI

-736 QINANKSE
+736 QINAHESE
-744 EIMLEFAKGN
+744 ETMLEFAKGN

-862 IGYALYTRM
+862 IGYVLYTRM

-886 EKSVEIQLG
+886 EKSVEIQLS

-923 VDEVGQ
+923 TDEVGQ

-963 LKLSNFNQNITLTYS
+963 IKLSNFNQNITITYS
-978 DEKKESLKA
+978 GEKKESLKA

-1001 HLRAQISLKQR
+1001 HLHAQISLKRH

>member
-32 EVISYFKPN
+32 EVISYFRPN
-41 TKAILFPEFRA
+41 IKAILFPEFRA

-80 NKQEA
+80 NEQET
-85 IIIAPISALLH
+85 IIIAPISTLLH

-124 FYYGYEILDLVEV
+124 FYYGYEIVDLVEV

-182 EDLLE
+182 EDWLE

-196 LDEPSYKDL
+196 LNEPSYKDL

-239 YKSVISPKALEEIQ
+239 YKSIISPKALEEIQ
-253 ELASLNELDCE
+253 ELASLNELDYE
-264 RFKSLKVLENAQ
+264 RFKFLKVLENPQ
-276 GYEDLEIHAHA
+276 GYEDLEIHVHA

-294 HSNHKITLLAPNK
+294 HSNRKITLLAPNK
-307 TILDNVLGTI
+307 TILDNAISVLER
-317 KKSNMDNVLG
+317 SN
-327 TIEKSNM
+327 I

-405 LEIAYLGEDK
+405 LEIAYWGEDK

-425 IARYVAQSDSV
+425 IARYVVQSDSV

-472 NLILGKKMDTH
+472 NLILGKKMETH

-540 CAFLNGFQSV
+540 CAFLNGFQSA

-658 ALSQIKS
+658 ALSQIKG

-714 ISKVKTKLENLI
+714 ISKVKTKLEDLI

-736 QINANKSE
+736 QINANESE

-830 YLGSGESI
+830 YLGSGESV

-862 IGYALYTRM
+862 IGYALYTHM

-923 VDEVGQ
+923 TDEVGQ

-963 LKLSNFNQNITLTYS
+963 IKLSNFNQNITITYS
-978 DEKKESLKA
+978 GEKKESLKA

-1001 HLRAQISLKQR
+1001 HLRAQISLKRR

>member
-1 MIQSSLYRA
+1 MIQSSLYGA

-85 IIIAPISALLH
+85 IIIAPISTLLH

-159 LSFFDTECES
+159 LSFFDMECES

-196 LDEPSYKDL
+196 LNEQSYKDL

-253 ELASLNELDCE
+253 ELTSLNELDGE
-264 RFKSLKVLENAQ
+264 RFKFLKVLENPQ
-276 GYEDLEIHAHA
+276 GYEDLEIHVHA
-287 LEGFIAL
+287 LESFIAL
-294 HSNHKITLLAPNK
+294 HSNRKITLLAPNK
-307 TILDNVLGTI
+307 TILDNAISAL
-317 KKSNMDNVLG
+317 
-327 TIEKSNM
+327 EKSHI

-363 RQKSKLALNELN
+363 HQKSKLALNELN
-375 PGEWVVHDDYGV
+375 AGEWVVHDDYGV

-405 LEIAYLGEDK
+405 LEIAYWGEDK

-436 PVKDRLGKGSFLK
+436 PTKDRLGKGGFLK
-449 LKAKVRTKLL
+449 LKAKVKTKLL

-483 LAELEVFK
+483 LAELEIFK

-540 CAFLNGFQSV
+540 CAFLNGFQSA

-562 FETLRA
+562 FETLRV

-607 ILGAKFK
+607 IFCTKFK

-658 ALSQIKS
+658 ALSQIKG

-670 TPPTDRKPSRTFLKE
+670 IPPTDRKPSRTFLKE
-685 KNDELLKEIIYR
+685 KNDELLKEIIHR

-714 ISKVKTKLENLI
+714 ISKVKTKLEDLI

-736 QINANKSE
+736 QINAHESE
-744 EIMLEFAKGN
+744 ETMLEFAKGN

-923 VDEVGQ
+923 TDEVGQ

-963 LKLSNFNQNITLTYS
+963 IKLSNFNQNITITYS

-1001 HLRAQISLKQR
+1001 HLRAQISLKRH

>member
-1 MIQSSLYRA
+1 MIQSSLYKA

-196 LDEPSYKDL
+196 LNEQSYKDL

-239 YKSVISPKALEEIQ
+239 YKSVISPRALGEIQ
-253 ELASLNELDCE
+253 ELASLNELDNE
-264 RFKSLKVLENAQ
+264 RFKFLKVLENPQ

-287 LEGFIAL
+287 LESFIAL
-294 HSNHKITLLAPNK
+294 HSNRKITLLAPNK
-307 TILDNVLGTI
+307 TILDNAISTL
-317 KKSNMDNVLG
+317 
-327 TIEKSNM
+327 EKSHI

-375 PGEWVVHDDYGV
+375 AGEWVVHDDYGV

-405 LEIAYLGEDK
+405 LEIAYFGEDK

-436 PVKDRLGKGSFLK
+436 PTKDRLGKGSFLK
-449 LKAKVRTKLL
+449 LKAKVKTKLL
-459 EIAGKIIELAAER
+459 EIASKIIELAAER

-483 LAELEVFK
+483 LAELEIFK

-540 CAFLNGFQSV
+540 CAFLNGFQSA

-607 ILGAKFK
+607 VLGAKFK

-658 ALSQIKS
+658 ALSQIKG

-670 TPPTDRKPSRTFLKE
+670 IPPTDRKPSRTFLKE
-685 KNDELLKEIIYR
+685 KNDELLKEIIHR

-714 ISKVKTKLENLI
+714 ISKVKTKLEDLI

-736 QINANKSE
+736 QINAHESE

-821 RLLALEKNS
+821 RLIALEKNS

-886 EKSVEIQLG
+886 EKSVEIQLS

-905 ASDSLRL
+905 GSDSLRL

-923 VDEVGQ
+923 TDEVGQ

-963 LKLSNFNQNITLTYS
+963 IKLSNFNQNITITYS

-1001 HLRAQISLKQR
+1001 HLRAQISLKRH

>member
-1 MIQSSLYRA
+1 MIQSSLYKA

-22 KDFKESELAK
+22 KDFKESKLAK
-32 EVISYFKPN
+32 EVISYLKPN
-41 TKAILFPEFRA
+41 IKAILFPEFRA

-80 NKQEA
+80 NKQEV

-151 APNSKAYR
+151 IPNSKAYR
-159 LSFFDTECES
+159 LSFFDAECES
-169 IKEFD
+169 IKELD

-229 GEKANDLLHA
+229 GEKANDLLGV
-239 YKSVISPKALEEIQ
+239 YQSIISPRALEEIQ
-253 ELASLNELDCE
+253 ELASLNELDDE
-264 RFKSLKVLENAQ
+264 RFKFLKVLESVQ

-307 TILDNVLGTI
+307 TILDNAISALDAG
-317 KKSNMDNVLG
+317 
-327 TIEKSNM
+327 NM

-345 KTPDGIFISLNSF
+345 KTPDRIFISLNSF

-393 VQHSVLGSKRDF
+393 IQHSVLGSKRDF

-449 LKAKVRTKLL
+449 LKAKVRAKLL

-472 NLILGKKMDTH
+472 NLILGKKMDVH

-496 EYTSDQEKAIAEISK
+496 EYTSDQEKAIAEISR
-511 DLSSKRVMDRLLSG
+511 DLSSHRVMDRLLSG

-540 CAFLNGFQSV
+540 CAFLNGFQSA

-562 FETLRA
+562 FETLKA

-579 LDRYASEK
+579 LDRYVSEK

-595 LGLIDVLVGTHA
+595 LGQVDALIGTHA

-658 ALSQIKS
+658 ALSQIKG

-714 ISKVKTKLENLI
+714 ISKVKTKLEELI

-736 QINANKSE
+736 QINANESE

-912 DLYRRLSLCEN
+912 DLYRRLSLCED

-938 GKIDDL
+938 GKMDDL

-963 LKLSNFNQNITLTYS
+963 LKLSNFNQNITLTYN
-978 DEKKESLKA
+978 DEHKESLKA

-1001 HLRAQISLKQR
+1001 HLRAQISLKRR

>member
-80 NKQEA
+80 NKQEV

-159 LSFFDTECES
+159 LSFFDMECES

-196 LDEPSYKDL
+196 LNEQSYKDL

-253 ELASLNELDCE
+253 ELASLNELDGE
-264 RFKSLKVLENAQ
+264 RFKFLKVLENAQ

-294 HSNHKITLLAPNK
+294 HSHHKITLLAPNK
-307 TILDNVLGTI
+307 TILDNAI
-317 KKSNMDNVLG
+317 NVL
-327 TIEKSNM
+327 EKSHI
-334 ECVIAPFVLNF
+334 ECVIVPFVLNF
-345 KTPDGIFISLNSF
+345 KTPDRIFISLNSF

-375 PGEWVVHDDYGV
+375 AGEWVVHDDYGV

-436 PVKDRLGKGSFLK
+436 PIKDRLGKGSFLK
-449 LKAKVRTKLL
+449 LKAKVKTKLL
-459 EIAGKIIELAAER
+459 EIAGKIIELVAER

-483 LAELEVFK
+483 LAELEIFK

-540 CAFLNGFQSV
+540 CAFLNGFQSA

-607 ILGAKFK
+607 ILGTKFK

-658 ALSQIKS
+658 ALSQIKG

-670 TPPTDRKPSRTFLKE
+670 IPPTDRKPSRTFLKE
-685 KNDELLKEIIYR
+685 KNDKLLKEIIHR

-714 ISKVKTKLENLI
+714 ISKVKTKLEDLI

-736 QINANKSE
+736 QINANESE

-886 EKSVEIQLG
+886 EKSVEIQLS

-923 VDEVGQ
+923 IDEVGQ

-963 LKLSNFNQNITLTYS
+963 IKLSNFNQNITITYS
-978 DEKKESLKA
+978 DEKKEILKA

-1001 HLRAQISLKQR
+1001 HLRAQISLKWH

>member
-174 PTTQMSLK
+174 PITQMSLK

-253 ELASLNELDCE
+253 ELASLNELDDE
-264 RFKSLKVLENAQ
+264 RFKSLKVLENVQ

-307 TILDNVLGTI
+307 TILDNAISTL
-317 KKSNMDNVLG
+317 
-327 TIEKSNM
+327 EKSSM

-436 PVKDRLGKGSFLK
+436 PAKDRLGKGSFLK

-459 EIAGKIIELAAER
+459 EIASKIIELAAER
-472 NLILGKKMDTH
+472 NLILGKKMDVH

-540 CAFLNGFQSV
+540 CAFLNGFQSA

-568 RFENFGVKVAR
+568 RFENFGVRVAR

-595 LGLIDVLVGTHA
+595 LGQVDVLVGTHA
-607 ILGAKFK
+607 ILGTKFK

-658 ALSQIKS
+658 ALSQIKG

-685 KNDELLKEIIYR
+685 KNDELLKEIIHR

-714 ISKVKTKLENLI
+714 ISKAKTKLENLI

-923 VDEVGQ
+923 TDEVGQ

-944 SAQFLQI
+944 STQFLQI

-963 LKLSNFNQNITLTYS
+963 IKLSNFNQNITITYS

-1001 HLRAQISLKQR
+1001 HLRTQISLKRR

>member
-1 MIQSSLYRA
+1 MIQSSLYKA
-10 LNKGF
+10 LNEGF

-22 KDFKESELAK
+22 KDFKESKLAK

-80 NKQEA
+80 NKQET

-187 IEIPPTLFS
+187 IEVPPTLFS

-229 GEKANDLLHA
+229 GEKAQDLLIV
-239 YKSVISPKALEEIQ
+239 YKSVISPRALEEIQ

-264 RFKSLKVLENAQ
+264 CFKFLKVLENAQ

-307 TILDNVLGTI
+307 TILDNAISTL
-317 KKSNMDNVLG
+317 
-327 TIEKSNM
+327 EKSSM

-345 KTPDGIFISLNSF
+345 KTPDRIFISLNSF

-436 PVKDRLGKGSFLK
+436 PAKDRLGKGSFLK

-459 EIAGKIIELAAER
+459 EIASKIIELAAER
-472 NLILGKKMDTH
+472 NLILGKKMDVH

-496 EYTSDQEKAIAEISK
+496 EYTSDQEKAIAEISR
-511 DLSSKRVMDRLLSG
+511 DLSSHKVMDRLLSG

-540 CAFLNGFQSV
+540 CAFLNGFQSA

-562 FETLRA
+562 FETLKV

-579 LDRYASEK
+579 LDRYIKTSEK
-587 NKLLKAVE
+587 SKLLKAVE
-595 LGLIDVLVGTHA
+595 LGLIDVLIGTHA

-658 ALSQIKS
+658 ALSQIKG

-714 ISKVKTKLENLI
+714 ISKVKTKLEELI

-862 IGYALYTRM
+862 IGYALYTCM

-963 LKLSNFNQNITLTYS
+963 IKLSNFNQNITLTYS
-978 DEKKESLKA
+978 DEHKESLKA

-1001 HLRAQISLKQR
+1001 HLRAQISLKRR

>member
-22 KDFKESELAK
+22 KDFKESKLAK

-41 TKAILFPEFRA
+41 IKAVLFPEFRA

-80 NKQEA
+80 NKQEV

-103 LESFK
+103 LENFK
-108 ITLLEKYNLKD
+108 ITLLGKYNLKD

-169 IKEFD
+169 IKKLD

-196 LDEPSYKDL
+196 LDESSYKDL

-229 GEKANDLLHA
+229 GEKAQDLLSV

-264 RFKSLKVLENAQ
+264 RFKFLKVLENAQ

-317 KKSNMDNVLG
+317 
-327 TIEKSNM
+327 EKSSM

-436 PVKDRLGKGSFLK
+436 PAKDRLGKGSFLK

-472 NLILGKKMDTH
+472 NLILGKKMDVH

-496 EYTSDQEKAIAEISK
+496 EYTSDQEKAIAEISR
-511 DLSSKRVMDRLLSG
+511 DLSSHRVMDRLLSG

-540 CAFLNGFQSV
+540 CAFLNGFQSA

-595 LGLIDVLVGTHA
+595 LGLVDVLVGTHA

-658 ALSQIKS
+658 ALSQIKG

-736 QINANKSE
+736 QINANESE

-776 IIDNAQNFGLA
+776 IIDNAQNFGMA

-923 VDEVGQ
+923 IDEVGQ

-963 LKLSNFNQNITLTYS
+963 IKLSNFNQNITLTYS

-1001 HLRAQISLKQR
+1001 HLRAQISLKRR

>member
-1 MIQSSLYRA
+1 MIQSSLYGA

-159 LSFFDTECES
+159 LSFFDMECES

-187 IEIPPTLFS
+187 VEIPPTLFS

-239 YKSVISPKALEEIQ
+239 YKSVISPKALGEIQ
-253 ELASLNELDCE
+253 ELTSLNELDGE
-264 RFKSLKVLENAQ
+264 RFKFLKVLENPQ

-287 LEGFIAL
+287 LESFIAL
-294 HSNHKITLLAPNK
+294 HSNRKITLLAPNK
-307 TILDNVLGTI
+307 TILDNAISTL
-317 KKSNMDNVLG
+317 
-327 TIEKSNM
+327 EKSHI

-375 PGEWVVHDDYGV
+375 AGEWVVHDDYGV

-405 LEIAYLGEDK
+405 LEIAYWGEDK

-436 PVKDRLGKGSFLK
+436 PIKDRLGKGSFLK
-449 LKAKVRTKLL
+449 LKAKVKNKLL

-540 CAFLNGFQSV
+540 CAFLNGFQSA

-562 FETLRA
+562 FETLRT

-587 NKLLKAVE
+587 NKLLKAAE
-595 LGLIDVLVGTHA
+595 LGLIDILVGTHA
-607 ILGAKFK
+607 IFCAKFK

-658 ALSQIKS
+658 ALSQIKG

-670 TPPTDRKPSRTFLKE
+670 IPPTDRKPSRTFLKE
-685 KNDELLKEIIYR
+685 KNDELLKEIIHR

-714 ISKVKTKLENLI
+714 ISKVKTKLEDLI

-736 QINANKSE
+736 QINAHESE
-744 EIMLEFAKGN
+744 ETMLEFAKGN

-886 EKSVEIQLG
+886 EKSVEIQLS

-923 VDEVGQ
+923 TDEVGQ

-963 LKLSNFNQNITLTYS
+963 IKLSNFNQNITITYS

-1001 HLRAQISLKQR
+1001 HLRAQIPLKRH

>member
-159 LSFFDTECES
+159 LSFFDAECES

-196 LDEPSYKDL
+196 LNESSYKDL

-253 ELASLNELDCE
+253 ELASLNELDHE
-264 RFKSLKVLENAQ
+264 RFKFLKVLENPQ

-294 HSNHKITLLAPNK
+294 HSNRKITLLAPNK
-307 TILDNVLGTI
+307 TILDNAISAL
-317 KKSNMDNVLG
+317 
-327 TIEKSNM
+327 EKSNI

-436 PVKDRLGKGSFLK
+436 PTKDRLGKGSFLK
-449 LKAKVRTKLL
+449 LKAKVKTKLL
-459 EIAGKIIELAAER
+459 EIASKIIELAAER

-483 LAELEVFK
+483 LAELEIFK

-540 CAFLNGFQSV
+540 CAFLNGFQSA

-587 NKLLKAVE
+587 NKLLKAAE

-658 ALSQIKS
+658 ALSQIKG

-670 TPPTDRKPSRTFLKE
+670 IPPTDRKPSRTFLKE

-714 ISKVKTKLENLI
+714 ISKVKTKLEDLI

-736 QINANKSE
+736 QINANESE
-744 EIMLEFAKGN
+744 ETMLEFAKGN

-923 VDEVGQ
+923 TDEVGQ

-963 LKLSNFNQNITLTYS
+963 IKLSNFNQNITITYS

-1001 HLRAQISLKQR
+1001 HLRAQISLKRH

>member
-1 MIQSSLYRA
+1 MIQSSLYGA

-187 IEIPPTLFS
+187 IEIHPTLFS
-196 LDEPSYKDL
+196 LNEQSYKDL

-253 ELASLNELDCE
+253 KLAGLNELDGE
-264 RFKSLKVLENAQ
+264 RFKFLKVLENPQ

-287 LEGFIAL
+287 LESFTAL
-294 HSNHKITLLAPNK
+294 HSNRKITLLAPNK
-307 TILDNVLGTI
+307 TILDNAISAL
-317 KKSNMDNVLG
+317 
-327 TIEKSNM
+327 EKSHI

-375 PGEWVVHDDYGV
+375 AGEWVVHDDYGV

-405 LEIAYLGEDK
+405 LEIAYWGEDK

-425 IARYVAQSDSV
+425 IARYVVQSDSV
-436 PVKDRLGKGSFLK
+436 PTKDRLGKGSFLK
-449 LKAKVRTKLL
+449 LKAKVKTKLL
-459 EIAGKIIELAAER
+459 EIASKIVELAAER

-483 LAELEVFK
+483 LAELEIFK

-540 CAFLNGFQSV
+540 CAFLNGFQSA

-587 NKLLKAVE
+587 NKLLKAVG

-626 FGVKQKEALKELSKS
+626 FGVKQKESLKELSKS

-658 ALSQIKS
+658 ALSQIKG

-670 TPPTDRKPSRTFLKE
+670 IPPTDRKPSRTFLKE
-685 KNDELLKEIIYR
+685 KNDELLKEIIHR

-714 ISKVKTKLENLI
+714 ISKVKTKLEDLI

-736 QINANKSE
+736 QINAHESE

-814 LNEQALK
+814 LNEQVLK

-886 EKSVEIQLG
+886 EKSVEIQLS

-905 ASDSLRL
+905 GSDSLRL

-923 VDEVGQ
+923 TDEVGQ

-951 ITLKILANQLGI
+951 ITLKILANQLDI
-963 LKLSNFNQNITLTYS
+963 IKLSNFNQNITITYS

-1001 HLRAQISLKQR
+1001 HLRAQISLKRH